1 MCTEEPVTR
10 SFVHDGYLE
19 LNVKMCNYSGI
30 SEVSLMWYH
39 NDTLIISGARRTLSN
54 NNTQLTLRDMRDY
67 DAGIYKVNF
76 SRSCE
81 FVPSIVLAD
90 NAPVVFVVQ
99 EHSLPTYN
107 PYSRVPTYYITDD
120 MDSIML
126 LNEFTGIQPSSNS
139 PLFSSWNRNGTR
151 IIESSM
157 FNMTLDGSAT
167 STLQAIYNITND
179 VTGTYVGIT
188 YLNLRH
194 QYYDCPIINYYLD
207 LSLINNLPLPIAVSI
222 WNVKFYGR

>member
-1 MCTEEPVTR
+1 
-10 SFVHDGYLE
+10 
-19 LNVKMCNYSGI
+19 
-30 SEVSLMWYH
+30 
-39 NDTLIISGARRTLSN
+39 
-54 NNTQLTLRDMRDY
+54 MRDY

-99 EHSLPTYN
+99 EYSLPTYN

-126 LNEFTGIQPSSNS
+126 LNEFTGIQPNSSS
-139 PLFSSWNRNGTR
+139 PLFSSWNRNGAT
-151 IIESSM
+151 ITENSM
-157 FNMTLDGSAT
+157 FNITLDGSAT
-167 STLQAIYNITND
+167 STLQTSVYNITHD

-188 YLNLRH
+188 FLALNSRR

-207 LSLINNLPLPIAVSI
+207 LNFNLPLPIAVSI